1 MKKRLDKKKKKIGSE
16 KITTV
21 CSWPITAI
29 PTYQSL
35 SSKVIIDKT
44 AYCVRYCSSKHLVKI
59 A

>member
-35 SSKVIIDKT
+35 SSKVSALIKLHIVFGIV
-44 AYCVRYCSSKHLVKI
+44 ALNI
-59 A
+59 